1 MNASEIWVTIGLDVI
16 DIHHFLFK
24 DCNWKHHLQNIN
36 LFVSHNYIEKLQRN
50 HFVMTLFHPMILASP
65 SINLWKGGV
74 SSYPLCRQFHVLL
87 GALCSKVPGGTNSGL
102 WNRLSM
108 VRSMPGFL
116 SAMITTIASITTVSA
131 TVAAAIPAIAPIS
144 PTIAAT
150 MATIAA
156 VTPVRNSQ
164 TGSHTDRG
172 NDQQYQQLKWRLK
185 IHTKAIFVSP
195 PLPSWH
201 LHGDGAVDTG
211 DISIVID
218 DLQKKSTTS
227 IPISKK
233 LGVWIFFWYTLPG
246 WLIDGLKWLV
256 YLVVTT
262 IETGEWYS
270 MKLSSSS
277 KI

>member
-1 MNASEIWVTIGLDVI
+1 
-16 DIHHFLFK
+16 
-24 DCNWKHHLQNIN
+24 
-36 LFVSHNYIEKLQRN
+36 
-50 HFVMTLFHPMILASP
+50 
-65 SINLWKGGV
+65 
-74 SSYPLCRQFHVLL
+74 
-87 GALCSKVPGGTNSGL
+87 
-102 WNRLSM
+102 M

-116 SAMITTIASITTVSA
+116 SAMITTTVATIASITTVSA

-172 NDQQYQQLKWRLK
+172 NDQQYQQLKWWLK
-185 IHTKAIFVSP
+185 IHTKAIFVSR

-233 LGVWIFFWYTLPG
+233 LGVWIFF
-246 WLIDGLKWLV
+246 LV
-256 YLVVTT
+256 YASRLTYWWFKMTCLFGGDHDRNRRMIFNEAVFV
-262 IETGEWYS
+262 I
-270 MKLSSSS
+270 
-277 KI
+277 